1 MGHRLTRRGALSGL
15 AGTVGVLAGCLS
27 SDESGTDNATN
38 DGPADSDSPEQ
49 STLDLT
55 EANVVDVSV
64 EQGTEY
70 SFAVSLHHDDE
81 GEDGYANW
89 WQVERLDGTK
99 LGRRELLHPHDQQP
113 FTRSETI
120 DIPDSVSC
128 VVVRGHDQS
137 HGYGGQAAVV
147 ALSTG
152 ERTLVEQG
160 ATKQS
165 FTEADCP
172 S

>member
-1 MGHRLTRRGALSGL
+1 M
-15 AGTVGVLAGCLS
+15 LAGCLS
-27 SDESGTDNATN
+27 SDESSTDNGTN
-38 DGPADSDSPEQ
+38 ESPADSDSPGQ

-70 SFAVSLHHDDE
+70 SVAVSLHHDDE

-113 FTRSETI
+113 FTRSATI
-120 DIPDSVSC
+120 DIPESVSC

-152 ERTLVEQG
+152 ETTFVEQG
-160 ATKQS
+160 PTRES
-165 FTEADCP
+165 FTDEDCP